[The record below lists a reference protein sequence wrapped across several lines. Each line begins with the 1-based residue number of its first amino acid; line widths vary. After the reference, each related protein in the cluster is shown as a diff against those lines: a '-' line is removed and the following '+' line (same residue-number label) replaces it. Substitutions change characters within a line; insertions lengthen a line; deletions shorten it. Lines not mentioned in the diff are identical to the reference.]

1 MKKRYIFIVIT
12 IILAIVIQVLSVNI
26 TPALKKI
33 ADKEI
38 NRFCQMVI
46 NNTPFPVTLDHQEL
60 IKINRNGDEIATIN
74 FNTSY
79 ASSIGAKMVNKLD
92 ELFVAIEEGTYKVT
106 FSTEGRE
113 LKIHTT
119 DYVEEGKEVGLTF
132 FPEDIHVMEKMGF

>member
-74 FNTSY
+74 FNTSR
-79 ASSIGAKMVNKLD
+79 S
-92 ELFVAIEEGTYKVT
+92 EERRV
-106 FSTEGRE
+106 
-113 LKIHTT
+113 
-119 DYVEEGKEVGLTF
+119 GKECQTLCRSRWS
-132 FPEDIHVMEKMGF
+132 PYH

>member
-74 FNTSY
+74 FNTP
-79 ASSIGAKMVNKLD
+79 GH
-92 ELFVAIEEGTYKVT
+92 GTAPPGCCEAPRHIR
-106 FSTEGRE
+106 SQARM
-113 LKIHTT
+113 
-119 DYVEEGKEVGLTF
+119 
-132 FPEDIHVMEKMGF
+132 P

>member
-46 NNTPFPVTLDHQEL
+46 NNTPFPVTLDHQERGHFGLGLSIAREIMDAHHGSLTVSDTPGGGSTFTL
-60 IKINRNGDEIATIN
+60 ILNNYRK
-74 FNTSY
+74 
-79 ASSIGAKMVNKLD
+79 K
-92 ELFVAIEEGTYKVT
+92 
-106 FSTEGRE
+106 
-113 LKIHTT
+113 
-119 DYVEEGKEVGLTF
+119 
-132 FPEDIHVMEKMGF
+132 P

>member
-60 IKINRNGDEIATIN
+60 
-74 FNTSY
+74 
-79 ASSIGAKMVNKLD
+79 MKLRQ
-92 ELFVAIEEGTYKVT
+92 LILIRVMLQVL
-106 FSTEGRE
+106 E
-113 LKIHTT
+113 LKWLIN
-119 DYVEEGKEVGLTF
+119 
-132 FPEDIHVMEKMGF
+132 